1 MWQVQGEAQEVE
13 RTTRQ
18 QEVFDA
24 LALLGRATLR
34 EIAECTGQ
42 ERGNCLRRL
51 QALTKSGAIVRSE

>member
-1 MWQVQGEAQEVE
+1 
-13 RTTRQ
+13 
-18 QEVFDA
+18 VFDA

-51 QALTKSGAIVRSE
+51 QALTKSGAIVRSSDNGQVTYAVVQDLLPLK